1 MIDLLRRL
9 AVITLVST
17 CMFALVSCTTK
28 TMKDAEYMV
37 GKNKERL
44 ERIEKKSTLPAPP
57 VVVNKG
63 FYENPNPLSLK
74 QPPAWIKEDI
84 SLQAHNMPMSLLV
97 ARILRD
103 TDADIEFQ
111 PQINRNQLL
120 SLNYSGSI
128 KGALD
133 QVAAMT
139 NSAYQIQGNQ
149 INWQAY
155 VTKTFNISFM
165 PGTST
170 YQVGQNAGL
179 GAGQAAGVGGGGGG
193 VGGAGGNGGGIATIS
208 GDLGQ
213 QQYSNLKGN
222 LSVWDDLTRT
232 LNELKSSDGKI
243 SVSESTTSV
252 TVYDHPA
259 NVQAISDYITQL
271 NNDLSREVSI
281 QVEVLEIDLNKNFA
295 YGINWNLIQNWLGT
309 QFALTAG
316 TGQAAIISDA
326 ATQAGLAQSSSNA
339 LALLTLG
346 KADGSNAIV
355 DALAQ
360 QGKVSIVTQPRVVT
374 MNNQMAEIRITRDTG
389 YLQSVS
395 TTTAVNAG
403 NTTSLTP
410 GIVTDGF
417 TLYLLPKIQGDKVY
431 LQLSSSLSILTAID
445 TVTNAPPGANVN
457 STNSSTGEANFQ
469 AIQVPTLAEKA
480 FNQRTVVSSGS
491 TLIITGFQQTRDQA
505 TRTQLFGVQALGGTG
520 ASRTNTQTLVLIT
533 PTILGKV

>member
-1 MIDLLRRL
+1 MTYLLRRL
-9 AVITLVST
+9 AVVFVVST

-28 TMKDAEYMV
+28 TMRDAEYMV
-37 GKNKERL
+37 SKNKDRL

-63 FYENPNPLSLK
+63 FYENPIPVSLK
-74 QPPAWIKEDI
+74 QPPVWMKQQIT
-84 SLQAHNMPMSLLV
+84 LQAHNMPANVLIS
-97 ARILRD
+97 RILRD

-111 PQINRNQLL
+111 PQVNRNVLI
-120 SLNYSGSI
+120 SLDYSGSI

-133 QVAAMT
+133 QVAATT
-139 NSAYQIQGNQ
+139 NTAYTFQGNQ
-149 INWQAY
+149 INWEAF

-165 PGTST
+165 PGTSN

-179 GAGQAAGVGGGGGG
+179 GAGQAAGVTGGGGG
-193 VGGAGGNGGGIATIS
+193 NGGSGTNSIVSIT

-232 LNELKSSDGKI
+232 LNELKSSDGRV

-252 TVYDHPA
+252 TVYDHPS
-259 NVQAISDYITQL
+259 NVQAMADYINQL
-271 NNDLSREVSI
+271 NHDLSREVSI

-295 YGINWNLIQNWLGT
+295 YGINWNLIQNWIGT
-309 QFALTAG
+309 QFALSAG
-316 TGQAAIISDA
+316 TGQAAVISDA
-326 ATQAGLAQSSSNA
+326 ATQAAITQSNNPI
-339 LALLTLG
+339 ALLTLG
-346 KADGSNAIV
+346 KADGSNLIIN
-355 DALAQ
+355 ALAQ

-374 MNNQMAEIRITRDTG
+374 MNNQMAEIRITRDTS

-417 TLYLLPKIQGDKVY
+417 SLYLLPKIQGDKIY
-431 LQLSSSLSILTAID
+431 LQLSSSLSVLTAIN

-457 STNSSTGEANFQ
+457 STNTTSGQASFQ

-491 TLIITGFQQTRDQA
+491 TLVITGFQQTRDEA
-505 TRTQLFGVQALGGTG
+505 NRTQLFGVQALGGTG
-520 ASRTNTQTLVLIT
+520 AERTNTQTIVLIT